1 MVSFYYFSFPGV
13 WKVGTY
19 HDEVQGFESLYR
31 ISNDAASVGVHNQI
45 DFIVRMIVYRIVEL
59 GVRMI
64 EYNEQVIRG
73 NGSDFFLYVFHGR
86 SCFSLAKLRILM
98 KIQSG
103 IQKSI
108 INRQN
113 IISELSESPLFLQH
127 EFKTINFYA
136 METFSISN
144 LDLVIVLVYLAFII
158 WWGLKNGKSS
168 DSQSYFLAG
177 RSMPWWVVGLSLFA
191 ASISSTTLIGQS
203 GDAYHTGIAVFNYN
217 LTGIVV
223 MVFFAVFL
231 LPLYIKSGIFTI
243 PEFLEKRFDRRSR
256 YYFSAICIIGNIF
269 LDAAGA
275 LYAAA
280 LIIKLILPDAD
291 LQLIIIVF
299 AIIAASY
306 TIPGGLS
313 SAINAELIQA
323 VILILGS
330 ILLTFYCFQQG
341 GDYFCQLFASGDI
354 SVKLIRPLTD
364 TATPWLGLIV
374 GMPVLGIYFWANN
387 QTLVQRVLSS
397 KSVDEGRKGVL
408 FTGFLTMLTLFIIA
422 IPGVI
427 ARHLFPGLE
436 KPDMVYPNMVLQL
449 IPVGLLGIMLAALL
463 SALTSTLSA
472 ILNSTST
479 LFTMDFYAQYNK
491 NASSQK
497 LVIIGKITS
506 CVIIVA
512 AALWA
517 PQIGKF
523 GSLLKYYQEMLS
535 YIAPPVVAAFLLGVF
550 NKRVNGNG
558 AFAGLLSGLAIA
570 VVMLFYKNEIFGDM
584 HFLLIVPFL
593 LAVSGIVIYLVSMC
607 YSKPV
612 AEKLVDTTFS
622 MSELKAEFRA
632 NRALVWYKNYHSW
645 AIVLLVLSVLI
656 WIIIS

>member
-1 MVSFYYFSFPGV
+1 
-13 WKVGTY
+13 
-19 HDEVQGFESLYR
+19 
-31 ISNDAASVGVHNQI
+31 
-45 DFIVRMIVYRIVEL
+45 
-59 GVRMI
+59 
-64 EYNEQVIRG
+64 
-73 NGSDFFLYVFHGR
+73 
-86 SCFSLAKLRILM
+86 
-98 KIQSG
+98 
-103 IQKSI
+103 
-108 INRQN
+108 
-113 IISELSESPLFLQH
+113 
-127 EFKTINFYA
+127 

-313 SAINAELIQA
+313 SALCGIDTGCHSYIRIYLADF
-323 VILILGS
+323 
-330 ILLTFYCFQQG
+330 LLFPARRGLFLSVV
-341 GDYFCQLFASGDI
+341 CQWRYIGEADS
-354 SVKLIRPLTD
+354 SVDGYGHSL
-364 TATPWLGLIV
+364 AGLIV

-512 AALWA
+512 AAYGHLRS
-517 PQIGKF
+517 
-523 GSLLKYYQEMLS
+523 GS
-535 YIAPPVVAAFLLGVF
+535 
-550 NKRVNGNG
+550 
-558 AFAGLLSGLAIA
+558 
-570 VVMLFYKNEIFGDM
+570 
-584 HFLLIVPFL
+584 
-593 LAVSGIVIYLVSMC
+593 
-607 YSKPV
+607 
-612 AEKLVDTTFS
+612 
-622 MSELKAEFRA
+622 
-632 NRALVWYKNYHSW
+632 
-645 AIVLLVLSVLI
+645 SVRC
-656 WIIIS
+656 